1 MWARAMAM
9 AFALPAPTIRISPT
23 CTAPSAS
30 NVSAKTGDKRPI
42 SRSSGAPLNDRRAV
56 VGSSGKP
63 LPGMILESGAKQVG
77 QILGKYTT
85 HGEGMRTS
93 GDGHFNVSDIQD
105 KSIGAPPDGS

>member
-1 MWARAMAM
+1 
-9 AFALPAPTIRISPT
+9 
-23 CTAPSAS
+23 
-30 NVSAKTGDKRPI
+30 
-42 SRSSGAPLNDRRAV
+42 
-56 VGSSGKP
+56 
-63 LPGMILESGAKQVG
+63 MILESGAKQVG